1 MLLCGIKPG
10 IDMVYEDVYLDNNR
24 YLHTLRSKEISSKK
38 ENIIFIHGF
47 IGSNTNFIG
56 LCPYLMKK
64 YNLFITNTIEM
75 ALSSRSQ
82 VKFTSTRQCTDYF
95 IDAIEKWRQTLKIS
109 SFYLCEH
116 SLGGYFAG
124 GYSVKYPKDIK
135 KVILLSPK

>member
-1 MLLCGIKPG
+1 MI
-10 IDMVYEDVYLDNNR
+10 YEDVYLDNNR

-116 SLGGYFAG
+116 SLGGYFAE

-135 KVILLSPK
+135 KVILLSPT